1 MMRTIS
7 WPVTMLAPI
16 RPNIS
21 GVISAPELV
30 ALMNDL
36 YAREWT
42 QYQNHFRPTF
52 KLLSRDKR
60 GSKTV
65 RRYAPLQTPYQRLL
79 ESPAVAPATKA
90 RLRAEHAR
98 LNPFALKKAI
108 EEKLRK
114 FFTRLGNL
122 DRESTKP

>member
-1 MMRTIS
+1 VRQLFGHQRLEH
-7 WPVTMLAPI
+7 PQ
-16 RPNIS
+16 
-21 GVISAPELV
+21 LV

-36 YAREWT
+36 YGQEWS

-65 RRYAPLQTPYQRLL
+65 RPYGPLATPYQRLL
-79 ESPAVAPATKA
+79 QSRAIPKAVKA

-98 LNPFALKKAI
+98 LNPFTLKKAI
-108 EEKLRK
+108 EEKLQK

>member
-1 MMRTIS
+1 
-7 WPVTMLAPI
+7 
-16 RPNIS
+16 
-21 GVISAPELV
+21 
-30 ALMNDL
+30 MNDL
-36 YAREWT
+36 YGQEWS

-52 KLLSRDKR
+52 KLLCRDKR

-65 RRYAPLQTPYQRLL
+65 RRYAALQTPYQRLMA
-79 ESPAVAPATKA
+79 SAAVTKTTKA
-90 RLRAEHAR
+90 RLRAAHAR